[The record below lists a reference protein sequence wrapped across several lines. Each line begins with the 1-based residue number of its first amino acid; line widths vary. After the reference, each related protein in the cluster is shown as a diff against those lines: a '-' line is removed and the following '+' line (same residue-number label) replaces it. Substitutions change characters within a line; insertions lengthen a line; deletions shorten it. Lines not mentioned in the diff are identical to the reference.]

1 MIRAIALFLLLSASP
16 ALAWQARSG
25 DHVTDH
31 GAGRFEVKARPGLG
45 ASAAWCAAG
54 DYVIH
59 HLNMPRGTTLWR
71 LSVPPR
77 PAGQGV
83 LFGLSGR
90 EAAPASGLLRFGPD
104 SAGLSAAAAEA
115 LCDGHGLWA
124 TAD

>member
-1 MIRAIALFLLLSASP
+1 MIRALTAFLLLTASP
-16 ALAWQARSG
+16 ALAWQGRGG
-25 DHVTDH
+25 DHVTDQ
-31 GAGRFEVKARPGLG
+31 GAGRFEVRARPGLG

-59 HLNMPRGTTLWR
+59 HLNLPRGTTVWR

-77 PAGQGV
+77 PVGQGV

-115 LCDGHGLWA
+115 LCDGHAPWDA
-124 TAD
+124 AD